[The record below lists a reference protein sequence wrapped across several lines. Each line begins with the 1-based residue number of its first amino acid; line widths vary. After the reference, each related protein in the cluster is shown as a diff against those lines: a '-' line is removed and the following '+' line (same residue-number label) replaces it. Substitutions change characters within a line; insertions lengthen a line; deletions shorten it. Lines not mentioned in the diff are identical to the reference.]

1 MSGAPESSPSTSLL
15 TASQRRAVGFAL
27 TLAAVCVAL
36 ALLIAGGL
44 ALGRMISFFSSVLW
58 PLAVAGVLALMLRPI
73 VDLLGARLR
82 LQRITAVVVIYGTA
96 LLICSS
102 TLLLLL
108 PPLVDQVLDFI
119 GYVPTLGEQASLYIE
134 SHYPDWV
141 TFAQRQLANP
151 VVRQLSEGLGVEAQN
166 LLKQTLPSLRAA
178 GGSLLGLG
186 AFATHLAIIPV
197 YLFFFLLSVGGD
209 PTKNLPEHLSF
220 LKPAV
225 RDDLIFLVREFI
237 SIIASFFR
245 GQILIGLIMG
255 ALLALGFSLIGLKF
269 GLFIGLC
276 VGVLN
281 IVPYLGSI
289 IGLALTLPLAFLQ
302 TDGGWKLV
310 GLVLGVKM
318 VVQLFEGWVL
328 TPKIMG
334 ARTGLHPV
342 TIIVAIFFWGT
353 AFDGVL
359 GMLLAIPLTAFF
371 VTAWRLVKHKYF
383 AA

>member
-1 MSGAPESSPSTSLL
+1 MSGVPESSPSSSLL

-96 LLICSS
+96 LLICSG

-237 SIIASFFR
+237 GIIASFFR

-310 GLVLGVKM
+310 GLMLGVKM

>member
-27 TLAAVCVAL
+27 TLAAVCGAL

-82 LQRITAVVVIYGTA
+82 LRRITAVVVIYGTA
-96 LLICSS
+96 LLMCSG

-220 LKPAV
+220 LKPTV

-237 SIIASFFR
+237 GIIASFFR

-302 TDGGWKLV
+302 NDGGWKLV

-318 VVQLFEGWVL
+318 IVQLFEGWVL

>member
-1 MSGAPESSPSTSLL
+1 MSGAPESSPSASLL

-27 TLAAVCVAL
+27 TLAAVCAAL

-82 LQRITAVVVIYGTA
+82 LRRITAVVVIYGTA
-96 LLICSS
+96 LLICSG

-220 LKPAV
+220 LKPTV

-237 SIIASFFR
+237 GIIASFFR

-318 VVQLFEGWVL
+318 IVQLFEGWVL